1 MIIHVST
8 VAGIRR
14 LFIVLSYS
22 FASLALILPFFFR
35 LRFLGVSGGEMGIS
49 ILLTWGLPDFLREE
63 SIYSSVRWG
72 AINFIFSAMIP
83 TTVGPTYPSWP
94 SPLTTNLSRGLYT
107 PDSYFSS
114 SKGS

>member
-1 MIIHVST
+1 MSLKLTEMGDSLVF
-8 VAGIRR
+8 
-14 LFIVLSYS
+14 LPD
-22 FASLALILPFFFR
+22 FASLPLSLLFFFR
-35 LRFLGVSGGEMGIS
+35 LRFLGVSFGEMGIS

-94 SPLTTNLSRGLYT
+94 SPLSTNLSRGL
-107 PDSYFSS
+107 
-114 SKGS
+114 